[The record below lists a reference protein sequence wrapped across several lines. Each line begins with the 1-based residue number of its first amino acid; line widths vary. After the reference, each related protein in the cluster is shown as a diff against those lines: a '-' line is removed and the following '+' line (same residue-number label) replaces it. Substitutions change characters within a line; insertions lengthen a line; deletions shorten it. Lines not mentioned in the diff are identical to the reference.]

1 MLRRLA
7 PDEAYGSVDSSR
19 CCNKCTC
26 KLWKACEENYMF
38 GKQLFFFYPITR
50 GFNRECSFLTTG
62 PIPENAFNV
71 SGETGIRQLLQ
82 LDPTQVGCVRPCIA
96 TASGERVI
104 LRCCL
109 RRKGMTTSEQLA
121 CYKLIVRFLGRRDN
135 LARQNWLQGLDGTAI
150 SKRPALHGVAVFG
163 DNQIAG

>member
-1 MLRRLA
+1 MRPMGQWTAADAATSARA
-7 PDEAYGSVDSSR
+7 NCEKRA
-19 CCNKCTC
+19 KKTTC
-26 KLWKACEENYMF
+26 LVNSF
-38 GKQLFFFYPITR
+38 FFFYPITR

-121 CYKLIVRFLGRRDN
+121 CYKLVVRFLGRRDN
-135 LARQNWLQGLDGTAI
+135 LARQN
-150 SKRPALHGVAVFG
+150 
-163 DNQIAG
+163 